1 MEGVK
6 SGKKDNSKR
15 RYPGIGGRGHN
26 SLNKEL
32 RRKSKEDPTKSEEVV
47 RQEAWAKLGPKGQLA
62 ALDARLG
69 KDVRAVAQRARLQN
83 LIDNPPK
90 PVKKVATPTVEETLE
105 TGSGGRLK
113 AKDRKA
119 TERSKRPGASGRGA

>member
-1 MEGVK
+1 MSIGPK
-6 SGKKDNSKR
+6 TGKKDNSKR
-15 RYPGIGGRGHN
+15 RYPGVGGRRHN
-26 SLNKEL
+26 PLNAKAKVDEAKE
-32 RRKSKEDPTKSEEVV
+32 

-69 KDVRAVAQRARLQN
+69 KGVGAMAQRARLQN

-90 PVKKVATPTVEETLE
+90 PAKKAKENVEVGLKPGELQVVGAET
-105 TGSGGRLK
+105 GGRLK

-119 TERSKRPGASGRGA
+119 AERSKRPGAEAKKA